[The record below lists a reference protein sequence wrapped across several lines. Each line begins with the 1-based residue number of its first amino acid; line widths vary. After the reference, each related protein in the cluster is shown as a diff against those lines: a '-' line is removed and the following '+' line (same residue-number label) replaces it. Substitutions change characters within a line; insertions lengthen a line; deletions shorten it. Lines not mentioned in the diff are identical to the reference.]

1 MWKDLAKQETTNLRL
16 FMKKEQKFQKQRGI
30 RIILV
35 NLFMVSVV
43 LVVTVFLLLISMG
56 FRFGLGGV
64 MERTGMV
71 QINSLPV
78 GANVDVNGE
87 RISVRTNLSR
97 TFSPGVHEFR
107 VYADRYDSWT
117 KRVTVRPGILT
128 RLNYV
133 RLFPVDRTTNDVTQ
147 YDSVYGVVTAPGR
160 QSIVVM
166 KTMSSWDYIDTRGS
180 SPRIYPVDITA
191 AFSEGELDWA
201 TDIEIVDWSLNGRI
215 VLLKVSYQ
223 DEGISWSVLDLSKP
237 ADRKNLTE
245 AFGMYFTDMKFA
257 DGSGGM
263 GISLESGNLRYL
275 DLSREMISAPI
286 ADRVDSM
293 HATRGIIGYVRTKA
307 NGDKEIGMWREGMA
321 KPRIIESLSSDDIEG
336 LHSQIVFGEFENR
349 GWIAVITGRQCN
361 MYFGDL
367 DRIDRSEQFKTKD
380 SVLLSFDLVHASVS
394 PGGRFVMLELSE
406 TIQIIDT
413 ENGQVYPTIG
423 RVGGG
428 VLSWMD
434 DYMLFQNTDGDG
446 LVVMDFDGSNERALI
461 EGNKLPILVSPDN
474 RWMYYFEEWAG
485 GVMALK
491 RWQILY

>member
-1 MWKDLAKQETTNLRL
+1 M
-16 FMKKEQKFQKQRGI
+16 
-30 RIILV
+30 

-64 MERTGMV
+64 VERTGMV

-117 KRVTVRPGILT
+117 KKVTVRPGILT

-133 RLFPVDRTTNDVTQ
+133 RLFPVERTTNDVTQ
-147 YDSVYGVVTAPGR
+147 YDDIYNVAMAPGR

-166 KTMSSWDYIDTRGS
+166 KTRTDWEYIDVRGS
-180 SPRIYPVDITA
+180 APRVYPVDIAA
-191 AFSEGELDWA
+191 AFSDGEVEWA

-215 VLLKVSYQ
+215 VLLKISYQ
-223 DEGISWSVLDLSKP
+223 DTGIGWSVIDLSKP
-237 ADRKNLTE
+237 TDRKNLTE
-245 AFGMYFTDMKFA
+245 AFGMFFSDVKFA
-257 DGSGGM
+257 DGSGTM
-263 GISLESGNLRYL
+263 AVSLDNGNLRYL

-286 ADRVDSM
+286 ADRVDSV
-293 HATRGIIGYVRTKA
+293 HATRGIIGYVRTKS
-307 NGDKEIGMWREGMA
+307 NGDKEIGMWREGMV
-321 KPRIIESLSSDDIEG
+321 KPRIIESLSSDDVDG

-361 MYFGDL
+361 LYYGDL
-367 DRIDRSEQFKTKD
+367 DRIERTDQFKTQD
-380 SVLLSFDLVHASVS
+380 NVQLGFDLVHASVS
-394 PGGRFVMLELSE
+394 PGGRFVMLELTE

-413 ENGQVYPTIG
+413 EGGQVYPAIG

-428 VLSWMD
+428 ALNWMD
-434 DYMLFQNTDGDG
+434 DYMLFQNTDDDG

-461 EGNKLPILVSPDN
+461 EGNRLPILVSSDN
-474 RWMYYFEEWAG
+474 RWMYYFEEWTG